1 MAYEGI
7 LQCIPGLVSGEDL
20 SASTVA
26 FKFVKLSAD
35 RTVVLCTGATD
46 KPIGVLQAPTP
57 TSATGQAVTVGAVGV
72 SKVQADASLTYG
84 TLIGTSADGQADAK
98 TPGTDTTEY
107 IVGQVIEVAG
117 GTTAGNYIT
126 AAINCLA
133 PCRAA

>member
-7 LQCIPGLVSGEDL
+7 MQCIPGLISGEDL
-20 SASTVA
+20 SASTVQ

-35 RTVVLCTGATD
+35 RTVVVCAGATD

-57 TSATGQAVTVGAVGV
+57 TSATGQPVVVCALGIT
-72 SKVQADASLTYG
+72 KLQADASLTFG

-98 TPGTDTTEY
+98 VPGTDTTEF
-107 IVGQVIEVAG
+107 IVGQVVEVAG

-126 AAINCLA
+126 AAINCFA

>member
-7 LQCIPGLVSGEDL
+7 MQCIPGLVSGEDL

-35 RTVVLCTGATD
+35 RTVVVCSGATD

-57 TSATGQAVTVGAVGV
+57 TSATGQAVSVVGFGV
-72 SKVQADASLTYG
+72 TKVQADASLTYG

-107 IVGQVIEVAG
+107 ICGQVIEVAG

-126 AAINCLA
+126 AFINCA
-133 PCRAA
+133 NIGRAA